1 MNGANIIDM
10 THHSVIREIKFYV
23 LGNDDNIKD
32 SSVEVSNKD
41 LFRNLIPIR
50 GGPYDPHMGTT
61 DNHWNCQTCHQSK
74 PHCPG
79 HYGHMLLNYPVQ
91 SPMFRDE
98 ILQWLKIIC
107 FNCGELLVNKSI
119 KNVARSRKLSEYVS
133 ITRNSDK
140 SRNIACV
147 NCKEVHPHITKDI
160 KRPVTIWAEFYSGNT
175 LKNKYQLF
183 NHLIEKIFD
192 RISEVVLEKIGK
204 TMASHPSKFIIKI
217 MKISPNTIRPD
228 IKRMG
233 GGRTNN
239 DDITT
244 LTKSMVEIN
253 RGLPPIIP
261 EIVTEEL
268 EIDYTNLDM
277 LYYEMIKGTPITSK
291 KNKITTNSNKPPSS
305 IASRLVGK
313 PGRTRKNLMGCRTWY
328 TVRSVIT
335 GDPMIPIDCVGI
347 PIYVAKTIQIPEHV
361 NKFNRNRMMIYFSN
375 KTDIYPGCTKII
387 KKSTGKEHWVGA
399 LKSDFVIEDGDI
411 ILRDVIDGDPVIF
424 NRQPSLLISNV
435 GCHKTIVL
443 KKGDTVRINIS
454 ACSSYAADFDGDAVN
469 LHFAQSVL
477 SRNEILMKANIGNH
491 FISKKN
497 SIAMMGCFQDNLAGV
512 VEMTHDI
519 KINRNSAMDLFKN
532 IHDVME
538 LDKDYYTGRELL
550 SMLLPPINYNAVG
563 LHYKTKF
570 AHIIKYRESDVNVV
584 IKRGEI
590 KQGILDHKSTGQERQ
605 DTIFHVIHNKY
616 GPKIAMET
624 LFNFQQLSMEYIYNK
639 GFTAAID
646 DIFVPPETIK
656 VLHEKTSAL
665 LMESKRITK
674 KLING
679 EIIPPIGMTIR
690 DFYEIQQIETLNTG
704 DDFIIPILESIDTK
718 NNGFFKMIS
727 MCKKGNMGNF
737 QSIAGAR
744 GQVLING
751 TRIKKN
757 FGFER
762 TLPYF
767 PRYDTDPLANGF
779 IPESYL
785 SGFSSIS
792 YFVECQEARYGVI
805 NKALST
811 SVVGDISRQSIKN
824 IESAITNNF
833 RQCVKNDK
841 IIQMIYGGN
850 GFEVKAMVDVDI
862 PTIFLSDADL
872 REHYFMNPKKINKK
886 FINRELKK
894 ALEEEFKLI
903 IKERDDYRRKSIIF
917 EATQLQ
923 KNISNTIKSPINVER
938 IINDILWN
946 NIVEFDP
953 KDFNPNEVVIK
964 LNKFYGNISY
974 IYMNSIQEKLKTS
987 IAPLYKIALKQT
999 ITLIRCYLNIRK
1011 IFDKKITLP
1020 LLGLIMDDILINLKK
1035 SLVSYGLAVGVVSA
1049 QCLTEPITQVIIS
1062 SHHKSGVAGDDINQ
1076 TDMLTRNKELFSAK
1090 TTEKMKMPQM
1100 LLFVKQEYEH
1110 DLIRVSKIA
1119 NHIETMKFRN
1129 FVKNVGI
1136 FFESYG
1142 EIVHPDYQSD
1152 IKLLR
1157 DYENYNS
1164 NVKRPNDL
1172 VKWAI
1177 RFELDKM
1184 KLILKNMTLETIIFK
1199 IVELFPD
1206 LYVVYNY
1213 ENAKRVIVRCYMR
1226 QGCFKK
1232 KSNINLEDLKT
1243 FRNILLNTVIR
1254 GCKGILSTK
1263 IVKVNKSTIDEQGK
1277 LINKPVWAI
1286 RTRGTNLS
1294 KILENPYLDR
1304 SRCSS
1309 SSVKEIE
1316 KIFGISAARNKL
1328 IIELRNIIQDL
1339 DPSHYELFTDEMS
1352 FTGRITGIAKSGL
1365 DKREKNNVLL
1375 RTSYQH
1381 QIKVLREAAL
1391 NSQTSK
1397 IYGISAPLMLG
1408 AIPRVGTTYN
1418 SIGIDQQFI
1427 EENVKSVES
1436 ILDEL

>member
-1 MNGANIIDM
+1 MNGINIIDM
-10 THHSVIREIKFYV
+10 THHSAIGEVKFYV

-32 SSVEVSNKD
+32 SSVEINNKD
-41 LFRNLIPIR
+41 LFRNLVPIR

-61 DNHWNCQTCHQSK
+61 DNHWICQTCHQAK

-79 HYGHMLLNYPVQ
+79 HYGHMVLNYPVQ

-98 ILQWLKIIC
+98 ILQWLKVIC
-107 FNCGELLVNKSI
+107 FNCGELLVNKPI
-119 KNVARSRKLSEYVS
+119 KNIARSKKLSVYVS
-133 ITRNSDK
+133 NTRNSNK
-140 SRNIACV
+140 NKNITCT
-147 NCKEVHPHITKDI
+147 NCKEVHPYITKDV

-175 LKNKYQLF
+175 LTSKYQLF

-192 RISEVVLEKIGK
+192 RISEATLEKMGK
-204 TMASHPSKFIIKI
+204 TMASHPSKFIIKM

-233 GGRTNN
+233 GGRSNN

-244 LTKSMVEIN
+244 LTKSIVEIN

-261 EIVTEEL
+261 EKVTDEL

-277 LYYEMIKGTPITSK
+277 LYYEMIKGTPITSS
-291 KNKITTNSNKPPSS
+291 KNKITTNTNKAPSS

-335 GDPMIPIDCVGI
+335 GDPMIPIDGVGI

-361 NKFNRNRMMIYFSN
+361 NKFNRNRLMIYFSN

-387 KKSTGKEHWVGA
+387 KKTTGKEHWVGA
-399 LKSDFVIEDGDI
+399 LKNDFVIEDGDI

-435 GCHKTIVL
+435 GCHRAIIL
-443 KKGDTVRINIS
+443 KKGNTVRINIS

-469 LHFAQSVL
+469 LHFAQSIL
-477 SRNEILMKANIGNH
+477 SRNEIMMKANIGNH
-491 FISKKN
+491 FISKKD
-497 SIAMMGCFQDNLAGV
+497 SIAMMGCFQDNLAGI
-512 VEMTHDI
+512 VELTHDI
-519 KINRNSAMDLFKN
+519 KISRNNAMDLFKN

-538 LDKDYYTGRELL
+538 LDKEYYTGRELL
-550 SMLLPPINYNAVG
+550 SMLLPPINYDKVG
-563 LHYKTKF
+563 LHYKPKF
-570 AHIIKYRESDVNVV
+570 AHILKYKEDDIRVV

-590 KQGILDHKSTGQERQ
+590 KQGILDHKSTGQERK

-616 GPKIAMET
+616 GPKIAMQT
-624 LFNFQQLSMEYIYNK
+624 LFNFQQLSIEYLYNR

-646 DIFVPPETIK
+646 DIFVPLSTIK

-665 LMESKRITK
+665 LMESKRITQ
-674 KLING
+674 KLIKG
-679 EIIPPIGMTIR
+679 EIIPPIGMSIR
-690 DFYEIQQIETLNTG
+690 DFYEMQQIETLNTG
-704 DDFIIPILESIDTK
+704 DDFIIPILKSINTK

-751 TRIKKN
+751 RRIKKN

-785 SGFSSIS
+785 TGFSSVS
-792 YFVECQEARYGVI
+792 YFVECQEARFGVI

-824 IESAITNNF
+824 VESAITNNL

-850 GFEVKAMVDVDI
+850 GFEVKSMVDVNI
-862 PTIFLSDADL
+862 PTIFLSDADI
-872 REHYFMNPKKINKK
+872 REHYFMEPKKINKK
-886 FINRELKK
+886 FMNAELKTE
-894 ALEEEFKLI
+894 LEKEFKLI
-903 IKERDDYRRKSIIF
+903 IEERDHYRRNSMNF

-923 KNISNTIKSPINVER
+923 KNISNTIKSPINVEK

-953 KDFNPNEVVIK
+953 SEFNPNEFVLR
-964 LNKFYGNISY
+964 LNKFYDNISY
-974 IYMNSIQEKLKTS
+974 IYMNSTQEKLKNT
-987 IAPLYKIALKQT
+987 IPPLYNVAIKQT

-1011 IFDKKITLP
+1011 IFEKRITLP
-1020 LLGLIMDDILINLKK
+1020 LLGLIIDDILINLKN

-1090 TTEKMKMPQM
+1090 TTENMKTPQM
-1100 LLFVKQEYEH
+1100 LLFVKKEYEY
-1110 DLIRVSKIA
+1110 DLIKVSKIA
-1119 NHIETMKFRN
+1119 NHIETMRFII

-1142 EIVHPDYQSD
+1142 EIIHPDYRSD
-1152 IKLLR
+1152 IKIIKK
-1157 DYENYNS
+1157 YENYNS
-1164 NVKRPNDL
+1164 NVKRPSDL
-1172 VKWAI
+1172 VKWVI

-1199 IVELFPD
+1199 IIELFPD

-1213 ENAKRVIVRCYMR
+1213 ENAKNIIVRCYIR
-1226 QGCFKK
+1226 QGYFQKR
-1232 KSNINLEDLKT
+1232 SNIDLEDLKT
-1243 FRNILLNTVIR
+1243 LRDNLLNTVIR

-1263 IVKVNKSTIDEQGK
+1263 IVKVNKSIADEQGK
-1277 LINKPVWAI
+1277 LINKPIWAI
-1286 RTRGTNLS
+1286 RTQGTNLS
-1294 KILENPYLDR
+1294 KILENPCLEG
-1304 SRCSS
+1304 SRCFS

-1316 KIFGISAARNKL
+1316 KIYGISAARNKL

-1339 DPSHYELFTDEMS
+1339 DSSHYELFADEMS
-1352 FTGRITGIAKSGL
+1352 FTGRITGINKSGL

-1391 NSQTSK
+1391 NSQKSK

-1408 AIPRVGTTYN
+1408 TVPRVGTSYN
-1418 SIGIDQQFI
+1418 RIGIDQQFI
-1427 EENVKSVES
+1427 KENVKSLES
-1436 ILDEL
+1436 VLDEL